1 MDIYIDESG
10 SFVLPSNGKHV
21 VSCVAGLA
29 IPSASS
35 EQLFA
40 DFFKLRDTWMQ
51 GATEVKGS
59 TLDELRIAEVVSLLK
74 TYDAVLKVCA
84 IDLGIHSERQI
95 TEFKRTQAHRITE
108 GLGPSHQSS
117 LIREMNE
124 LKSALLSLPNQ
135 LFVQSFATILLIDDL
150 LQDITLYHSQR
161 LPVELGEFHWVV
173 DAKDKNIT
181 PFEKTW
187 STLILPV
194 MQTMSRRKSF
204 TRIFEGDYSS
214 FEKFIVNENNASEE
228 MKEYIEWFKKTLIA
242 EKSDVRFS
250 GIDIKAILK
259 DIQFENSEG
268 NIGIQLVDI
277 VSNAVCRSLNGKLQ
291 KPGWDKLGSL
301 MIRKSTETLRMIW
314 LSTDPNLSGKQISG
328 EAPYRFTLEGIE
340 NTAKP
345 MFL

>member
-1 MDIYIDESG
+1 
-10 SFVLPSNGKHV
+10 
-21 VSCVAGLA
+21 
-29 IPSASS
+29 
-35 EQLFA
+35 
-40 DFFKLRDTWMQ
+40 MQ

-95 TEFKRTQAHRITE
+95 TEFKKTQAHRITE

-204 TRIFEGDYSS
+204 TRIFEG
-214 FEKFIVNENNASEE
+214 
-228 MKEYIEWFKKTLIA
+228 
-242 EKSDVRFS
+242 
-250 GIDIKAILK
+250 
-259 DIQFENSEG
+259 

-345 MFL
+345 M